1 MINKLITRIKET
13 NAPIVVGLDPMM
25 KFVPEY
31 IKKAAFAEYGETL
44 EGAAEAIWQYNKGII
59 DATYDLIPAVKPQ
72 IAMYE
77 QFGVPGL
84 VAFNKTCEY
93 AKSKGLVI
101 IGDIKRGD
109 IGSTSKAYAIG
120 HVGKVAV
127 GSKTDSGF
135 CEEIFENH
143 DEKPTNSFLYS
154 SVMDT
159 YSVSGYSAAPF
170 LDMPLNHKV
179 FLAQFETIKKIA
191 EKESCVIVGRCAD
204 YALSD
209 NPDCINIF
217 IHADLDVRIKNVS
230 RNLNIT
236 ENKARDIINKTDK
249 QRASYYNYY
258 TSKKWGDSKSYNLS
272 LDAGKLGT
280 DNCVEMILKFR
291 ELMDAMK

>member
-1 MINKLITRIKET
+1 MANKIYTIGREFGSGGREVGEKLAAKLGIKLYDKE
-13 NAPIVVGLDPMM
+13 LLQQ
-25 KFVPEY
+25 
-31 IKKAAFAEYGETL
+31 AA
-44 EGAAEAIWQYNKGII
+44 K
-59 DATYDLIPAVKPQ
+59 
-72 IAMYE
+72 
-77 QFGVPGL
+77 
-84 VAFNKTCEY
+84 
-93 AKSKGLVI
+93 
-101 IGDIKRGD
+101 
-109 IGSTSKAYAIG
+109 
-120 HVGKVAV
+120 
-127 GSKTDSGF
+127 DSGF

-154 SVMDT
+154 LVMDT

-217 IHADLDVRIKNVS
+217 IHANLDVRIKNVS

>member
-1 MINKLITRIKET
+1 MANKIYTIGREFGSGGREVGEKLAQKLGIKLYDKE
-13 NAPIVVGLDPMM
+13 LLQQ
-25 KFVPEY
+25 
-31 IKKAAFAEYGETL
+31 AA
-44 EGAAEAIWQYNKGII
+44 K
-59 DATYDLIPAVKPQ
+59 
-72 IAMYE
+72 
-77 QFGVPGL
+77 
-84 VAFNKTCEY
+84 
-93 AKSKGLVI
+93 
-101 IGDIKRGD
+101 
-109 IGSTSKAYAIG
+109 
-120 HVGKVAV
+120 
-127 GSKTDSGF
+127 DSGF

-154 SVMDT
+154 LVMDT

-272 LDAGKLGT
+272 LDAGKLGI

>member
-1 MINKLITRIKET
+1 MANKIYT
-13 NAPIVVGLDPMM
+13 
-25 KFVPEY
+25 
-31 IKKAAFAEYGETL
+31 
-44 EGAAEAIWQYNKGII
+44 
-59 DATYDLIPAVKPQ
+59 
-72 IAMYE
+72 
-77 QFGVPGL
+77 
-84 VAFNKTCEY
+84 
-93 AKSKGLVI
+93 
-101 IGDIKRGD
+101 IGRE
-109 IGSTSKAYAIG
+109 
-120 HVGKVAV
+120 V
-127 GSKTDSGF
+127 GSGGREVGEKLAAKLGIKLYDKELLQQAAKDSGF

-154 SVMDT
+154 LVMDT

>member
-1 MINKLITRIKET
+1 MANKIYTIGREFGSGGREVGEKLAAKLGIKLYDKE
-13 NAPIVVGLDPMM
+13 LLQQ
-25 KFVPEY
+25 
-31 IKKAAFAEYGETL
+31 AA
-44 EGAAEAIWQYNKGII
+44 K
-59 DATYDLIPAVKPQ
+59 
-72 IAMYE
+72 
-77 QFGVPGL
+77 
-84 VAFNKTCEY
+84 
-93 AKSKGLVI
+93 
-101 IGDIKRGD
+101 
-109 IGSTSKAYAIG
+109 
-120 HVGKVAV
+120 
-127 GSKTDSGF
+127 DSGF

-154 SVMDT
+154 LVMDT

-230 RNLNIT
+230 SNLNIT

-272 LDAGKLGT
+272 LDAGKLGI

>member
-1 MINKLITRIKET
+1 MANKIYTIGREFGSGGREVGEKLAAKLGIKLYDKE
-13 NAPIVVGLDPMM
+13 LLQQ
-25 KFVPEY
+25 
-31 IKKAAFAEYGETL
+31 AA
-44 EGAAEAIWQYNKGII
+44 K
-59 DATYDLIPAVKPQ
+59 
-72 IAMYE
+72 
-77 QFGVPGL
+77 
-84 VAFNKTCEY
+84 
-93 AKSKGLVI
+93 
-101 IGDIKRGD
+101 
-109 IGSTSKAYAIG
+109 
-120 HVGKVAV
+120 
-127 GSKTDSGF
+127 DSGF

-154 SVMDT
+154 LVMDT

-291 ELMDAMK
+291 ELIDAMK

>member
-1 MINKLITRIKET
+1 MANKIYTIGREFGSGGREVGEKLAAKLGIKLYDKE
-13 NAPIVVGLDPMM
+13 LLQQ
-25 KFVPEY
+25 
-31 IKKAAFAEYGETL
+31 AA
-44 EGAAEAIWQYNKGII
+44 K
-59 DATYDLIPAVKPQ
+59 
-72 IAMYE
+72 
-77 QFGVPGL
+77 
-84 VAFNKTCEY
+84 
-93 AKSKGLVI
+93 
-101 IGDIKRGD
+101 
-109 IGSTSKAYAIG
+109 
-120 HVGKVAV
+120 
-127 GSKTDSGF
+127 DSGF

-154 SVMDT
+154 LVMDT

-280 DNCVEMILKFR
+280 DNCVKMILKFR

>member
-1 MINKLITRIKET
+1 MANKIYTIGREFGSGGREVGEKLAAKLGIKLYDKE
-13 NAPIVVGLDPMM
+13 LLQQ
-25 KFVPEY
+25 
-31 IKKAAFAEYGETL
+31 AA
-44 EGAAEAIWQYNKGII
+44 K
-59 DATYDLIPAVKPQ
+59 
-72 IAMYE
+72 
-77 QFGVPGL
+77 
-84 VAFNKTCEY
+84 
-93 AKSKGLVI
+93 
-101 IGDIKRGD
+101 
-109 IGSTSKAYAIG
+109 
-120 HVGKVAV
+120 
-127 GSKTDSGF
+127 DSGF

-154 SVMDT
+154 LVMDT

-249 QRASYYNYY
+249 QRTSYYNYY